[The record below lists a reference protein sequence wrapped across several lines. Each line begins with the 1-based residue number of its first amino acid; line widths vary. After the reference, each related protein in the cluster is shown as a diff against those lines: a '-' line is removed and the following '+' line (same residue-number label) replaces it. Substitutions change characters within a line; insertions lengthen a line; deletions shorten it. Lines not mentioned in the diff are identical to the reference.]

1 MQATTQGCV
10 PGALAK
16 QQESALNKPDL
27 DALHAL
33 TEENIRLLLPPKI
46 YARAEYYYHDQRVRN
61 PRRVGSVLEAQVQGT
76 KLYNVRIAV
85 ENGTLSLECNCPY
98 ATTGTCKHIGAVL
111 LQWVHEP
118 ETFISEDAGPS
129 VIEGKAQRVS
139 SAQVNRASPLNNP
152 PWWYKR
158 LAATSSTTA
167 SSSETELSLH
177 SLLEGLQL
185 YQLQDIARQRGW
197 QVIGNSKADYVAALA
212 SLLTDP
218 TEVARAV
225 TALPDNLREALRAA
239 TVAEDGGGI
248 TPSTLAL
255 TMSAL
260 RGETQA
266 PIKPVQAAGL
276 LLDLAR
282 WGLLIPWR
290 DSEDSPLRYLLL
302 WEVQRHMPPL
312 PGWCCQSPQAPSAQV
327 LSRSGQ
333 QLVQL
338 LRTVWEHISQ
348 HPPALRPRPQSL
360 PKDHPLIA
368 LQSWRYNS
376 EEAKKWLSSSRRRAE
391 VASSTLTVLSPT
403 FLLDDPALSTLA
415 PLTDNNLEQLEFI
428 CRLLC
433 NMDLVSIEQGHLTA
447 RPEVMARFLRIS
459 PAEQHAIVAQAY
471 ISLSDWSEL
480 DMLLRTDSRLIL
492 RHNMHSPFRYDQ
504 FRSQLTRLR
513 HILLRFLASAG
524 EEGWCMLTSVE
535 SALRTLWPDFP
546 NILGAQ
552 NQQWYTKAWWLA
564 WRKDQRELEP
574 DNLQDWRAAQG
585 GFLHTMLTGPLHW
598 LGLAELCITAGEL
611 VAFRLRGLSDLVW
624 DRPVVMTEDHPG
636 KIVAIDEEALAIT
649 VHPSAISPHAHTL
662 LGRIAILDKSAPGRF
677 IYKLDMRTASKTFT
691 RGETLPELLATWKR
705 LMPVPLP
712 NAMRK
717 VLDTW
722 WASYGQVRLYEGL
735 ALLQLNDDLALR
747 ELEASTSLGQ
757 HIIARLSP
765 RLVLVPDEAVD
776 TLLREFTDKGYMPME
791 AND

>member
-239 TVAEDGGGI
+239 TVAENGGGI

-302 WEVQRHMPPL
+302 WEIQRHMPPL

-376 EEAKKWLSSSRRRAE
+376 EEAEKWLSSSRRRAE

-403 FLLDDPALSTLA
+403 FLLDDSALSTLA

-447 RPEVMARFLRIS
+447 RPEVMARFLRIY
-459 PAEQHAIVAQAY
+459 PAEQHAIVA
-471 ISLSDWSEL
+471 
-480 DMLLRTDSRLIL
+480 
-492 RHNMHSPFRYDQ
+492 
-504 FRSQLTRLR
+504 
-513 HILLRFLASAG
+513 
-524 EEGWCMLTSVE
+524 
-535 SALRTLWPDFP
+535 
-546 NILGAQ
+546 
-552 NQQWYTKAWWLA
+552 
-564 WRKDQRELEP
+564 
-574 DNLQDWRAAQG
+574 
-585 GFLHTMLTGPLHW
+585 
-598 LGLAELCITAGEL
+598 
-611 VAFRLRGLSDLVW
+611 
-624 DRPVVMTEDHPG
+624 
-636 KIVAIDEEALAIT
+636 
-649 VHPSAISPHAHTL
+649 
-662 LGRIAILDKSAPGRF
+662 
-677 IYKLDMRTASKTFT
+677 
-691 RGETLPELLATWKR
+691 
-705 LMPVPLP
+705 
-712 NAMRK
+712 
-717 VLDTW
+717 
-722 WASYGQVRLYEGL
+722 
-735 ALLQLNDDLALR
+735 
-747 ELEASTSLGQ
+747 
-757 HIIARLSP
+757 
-765 RLVLVPDEAVD
+765 
-776 TLLREFTDKGYMPME
+776 
-791 AND
+791 